1 MSQAPN
7 CWRRTSSDVSIVT
20 SPSVSLSA
28 MLRPFFIATALSVVV
43 LMSGSAAA
51 SAASCSAPKYPGSGY
66 FTSLKVTKVSCSTGK
81 KVTLAHYKCRVKHG
95 KTGRCSSKV
104 LGYSCSEKRR
114 SIETEIDATVT
125 CKNGSKKVVY
135 SYQQDT

>member
-1 MSQAPN
+1 M
-7 CWRRTSSDVSIVT
+7 VT

-28 MLRPFFIATALSVVV
+28 MLRPFLIATALSVVV
-43 LMSGSAAA
+43 LVSGSAAA
-51 SAASCSAPKYPGSGY
+51 SAATCSAPKYPGSGY

-95 KTGRCSSKV
+95 KTGRCVSKV
-104 LGYSCSEKRR
+104 LGYSCRETRR
-114 SIETEIDATVT
+114 SISTEIDGTVT
-125 CKNGSKKVVY
+125 CKRGSKKVVY